1 MKIVVLDGHTINP
14 GDLSWDEMKQLGDL
28 TVYERTSATE
38 VVSRAQGAAA
48 VFTNKTPV
56 TREMIGLLPDLKF
69 IGVLAT
75 GYNIVDIDA
84 ASQKGII
91 VCNVPGYGTASVVQ
105 LTFAL
110 ILEHFNQVYIHGK
123 SVRDGEWASSKDFTY
138 SKTPLIELSNKTIG
152 IIGFGTIG
160 QEVADVA
167 AAFNMNILAYSRTKT
182 DQSRRKN
189 FNWVELKELY
199 QSSDVISIHCP
210 LTEKTKGMIDKDAL
224 KMMKKSAFVVNTAR
238 GPIIV
243 EDDLAEALNNGTIGG
258 AGLDVLSKE
267 PPGNDNPLLTAKNAI
282 ITPHIAWA
290 RKEARSR
297 LMEVTVANLRSF
309 QSADPVNQV
318 N

>member
-28 TVYERTSATE
+28 TVYERTSTTE
-38 VVSRAQGAAA
+38 VVSRAQGSTA

-110 ILEHFNQVYIHGK
+110 ILEHFNQVYIHAK
-123 SVRDGEWASSKDFTY
+123 SVRDGEWVSSKDFTY
-138 SKTPLIELSNKTIG
+138 SKTPLTELSNKTIG
-152 IIGFGTIG
+152 IIGFGSIG

-167 AAFNMNILAYSRTKT
+167 AAFNMNTLAYSRTKT
-182 DQSRRKN
+182 DQSHRKN

-210 LTEKTKGMIDKDAL
+210 LTEQTKGMINKDAL
-224 KMMKKSAFVVNTAR
+224 RMMKKSAFLVNTAR

-267 PPGNDNPLLTAKNAI
+267 PPVNDNPLLTAKNAI

-290 RKEARSR
+290 TKEARSR
-297 LMEVTVANLRSF
+297 LMEITVANLRSY
-309 QSADPVNQV
+309 QSGDPVNQV